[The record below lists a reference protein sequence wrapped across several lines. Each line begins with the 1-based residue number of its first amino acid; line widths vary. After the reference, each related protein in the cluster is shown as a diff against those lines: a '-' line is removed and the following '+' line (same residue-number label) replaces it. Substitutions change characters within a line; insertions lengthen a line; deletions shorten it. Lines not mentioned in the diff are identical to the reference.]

1 MHELLEN
8 HWNLINDKAK
18 WSLFRHSL
26 WNVRQS
32 PTYSYVVNIN
42 SKLNDHS
49 LRQVE
54 TKTLQEYTNY
64 AWKQINLQ
72 HDNELR

>member
-26 WNVRQS
+26 WNVRQFKAGGDQ
-32 PTYSYVVNIN
+32 NFA
-42 SKLNDHS
+42 
-49 LRQVE
+49 
-54 TKTLQEYTNY
+54 EYINY